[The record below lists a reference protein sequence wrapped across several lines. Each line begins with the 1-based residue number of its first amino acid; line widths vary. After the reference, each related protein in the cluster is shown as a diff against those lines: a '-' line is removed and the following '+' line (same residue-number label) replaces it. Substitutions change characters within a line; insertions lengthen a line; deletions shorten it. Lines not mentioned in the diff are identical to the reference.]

1 MTDRFK
7 FRAYVEDFCFDDEDG
22 NEYKKSLMFYG
33 VTVYDC
39 ATVGISDDEL
49 EKQLKTQGFTDNEI
63 EQFESCCSEY
73 DGWFTLDVDFVEQ
86 CTGLKDKNGKLIY
99 EGDVV
104 EFYSMSFLDALS
116 GRQLK
121 RKVGRVVWNNEY
133 LKVDVIVGNETIP
146 DLCVKTD
153 DGHFVIIGNIHE
165 NPERLEGVK

>member
-1 MTDRFK
+1 MQDRFR
-7 FRAYVEDFCFDDEDG
+7 FRAWEIS
-22 NEYKKSLMFYG
+22 KKKYH
-33 VTVYDC
+33 YD
-39 ATVGISDDEL
+39 VQDWYE
-49 EKQLKTQGFTDNEI
+49 F
-63 EQFESCCSEY
+63 
-73 DGWFTLDVDFVEQ
+73 FVIDYPDKYITEQ

-165 NPERLEGVK
+165 NPELLEGVK